1 MALQNQVYD
10 HQENRVIVLDET
22 ESSVVKLS
30 KDLRQAAATISST
43 EARFLVDAYYQM
55 QDRRI
60 RSNNQLRQ
68 MPDEPHEVLGWLA
81 AQSTILENNVKGA
94 LDVYSKYHPIGERI
108 RTVVGVGPVI
118 AAGLLAHID
127 IHKAK
132 TAGALWKY
140 AGLDPSAQ
148 WKKGQKRPW
157 NAALKV
163 LCWKLGE
170 SFVKVSGNKNDVY
183 GKIYKQRKELEAQR
197 NESGEF
203 AEQAKAKLEKF
214 NIGKTTDAYKA
225 YSIGKLPPAHIHAR
239 ATRFAVKLFL
249 SHLQEVWWKHEF
261 HTDPPAPY
269 AMVHQGHAHKIEPP
283 F

>member
-55 QDRRI
+55 QDKRI

-81 AQSTILENNVKGA
+81 EQSTILENNVKGA